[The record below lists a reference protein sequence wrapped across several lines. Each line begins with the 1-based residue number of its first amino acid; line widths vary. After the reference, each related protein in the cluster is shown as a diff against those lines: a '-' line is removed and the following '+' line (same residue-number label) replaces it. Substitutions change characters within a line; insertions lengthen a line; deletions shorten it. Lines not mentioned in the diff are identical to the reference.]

1 MHCQYRDQSKMEI
14 QISLSEFLNSVQ
26 NLSQIL
32 EEFLNFKNSAKFSG
46 RNSIQLCTI
55 LLIVPEIASL

>member
-26 NLSQIL
+26 NLSKIL
-32 EEFLNFKNSAKFSG
+32 GEFLNSKNSVKFSD
-46 RNSIQLCTI
+46 RDSIQLCTI